1 MALVSVAVNIAL
13 CVGLFHLMGHVGI
26 ALATA
31 LAAWLHIA
39 LLGRRLIARGFLTF
53 DQRLRRRLPR
63 ALLASLVMGLVV
75 WGIAQGVA
83 PWLELGLAAKAGALG
98 LLVAGGLVSYFG
110 LAVATRAIEREDVKL
125 LTRRPPGPRP

>member
-1 MALVSVAVNIAL
+1 
-13 CVGLFHLMGHVGI
+13 
-26 ALATA
+26 
-31 LAAWLHIA
+31 
-39 LLGRRLIARGFLTF
+39 
-53 DQRLRRRLPR
+53 
-63 ALLASLVMGLVV
+63 MGLVV